1 MAKRFAQL
9 QRIENDRPIT
19 KETDYEFL
27 YTLQNALLLALKEQG
42 RLTQMQYRH
51 AEERLQAQRRER
63 AKKLMEKGAVK

>member
-1 MAKRFAQL
+1 MVKRYAQL

-63 AKKLMEKGAVK
+63 AKKLMEKGAVE